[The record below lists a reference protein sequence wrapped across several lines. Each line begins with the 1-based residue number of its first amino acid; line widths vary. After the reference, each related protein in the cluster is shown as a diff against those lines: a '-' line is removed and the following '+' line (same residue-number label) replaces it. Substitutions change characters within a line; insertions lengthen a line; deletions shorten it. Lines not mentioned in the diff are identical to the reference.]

1 MVKRTGLNFYPQAWL
16 LFCLLGIN
24 PFSSQAQEVTV
35 GMGNFEPYFIEQG
48 TSGIFTDL
56 IRAVFKLMP
65 NHQPK
70 FLFGR
75 SNNRLWHDFK
85 QNNVDAVS
93 NLFDSVE
100 LDACRSDPIFRFRDV
115 AVSKTSAN
123 FKIKKIADL
132 AGKYIVTFQG
142 ARSFF
147 GDEFEKTTHSK
158 NGSYREVS
166 RPSWQVQVLGSDS
179 ADVSVG
185 DMFIFLHTLKETKNL
200 DLSAND
206 FTFHD
211 IFPAIYTRMGF
222 RDPQVCE
229 LFNQGLKKIRANGR
243 YEKIYSTYLRQ
254 LNPSH

>member
-1 MVKRTGLNFYPQAWL
+1 
-16 LFCLLGIN
+16 
-24 PFSSQAQEVTV
+24 
-35 GMGNFEPYFIEQG
+35 
-48 TSGIFTDL
+48 
-56 IRAVFKLMP
+56 MP
-65 NHQPK
+65 NHQPT

-85 QNNVDAVS
+85 QDNVDAVS

-115 AVSKTSAN
+115 AVTKKSAG
-123 FKIKKIADL
+123 FKIKKIAIADL

-185 DMFIFLHTLKETKNL
+185 DMFIFF
-200 DLSAND
+200 D

-222 RDPQVCE
+222 RDPQICQ

-254 LNPSH
+254 LNPAP

>member
-1 MVKRTGLNFYPQAWL
+1 MMKPVALIFHCRTWL
-16 LFCLLGIN
+16 LFCLMSFN

-56 IRAVFKLMP
+56 IRAVFKQMP
-65 NHQPK
+65 NHQPT

-85 QNNVDAVS
+85 QDNVDAVS

-115 AVSKTSAN
+115 AVTKKSAG

-132 AGKYIVTFQG
+132 TGKYIVTFQG

-147 GDEFEKTTHSK
+147 GEEFEKTTHSK

-200 DLSAND
+200 ELSASD

-222 RDPQVCE
+222 RDPQICQ

-254 LNPSH
+254 LNPAP

>member
-1 MVKRTGLNFYPQAWL
+1 MVKRAGRNLRPQAWL
-16 LFCLLGIN
+16 IFCLFSIN
-24 PFSSQAQEVTV
+24 PLSSQAQEVTV

-56 IRAVFKLMP
+56 IHAVFKKMP

-115 AVSKTSAN
+115 AVTKKSAD

-147 GDEFEKTTHSK
+147 GNEFEKTTHSK
-158 NGSYREVS
+158 SGSYREVS

-200 DLSAND
+200 NLSASD

-222 RDPQVCE
+222 RDPQICQ
-229 LFNQGLKKIRANGR
+229 LFNQALKKIRANGQ
-243 YEKIYSTYLRQ
+243 YEKIYSSYLRQ